1 MSYSSKPTVQ
11 GILHTT
17 RDMRGQNTKKGKFI
31 RINELN
37 LVTFVSRI
45 HCRMF
50 VCGNDDDDDDDYDDG
65 APQEEQDSVTHV

>member
-31 RINELN
+31 WINELN
-37 LVTFVSRI
+37 LETIVSRI

-50 VCGNDDDDDDDYDDG
+50 VYGTDDDDDDYDDG
-65 APQEEQDSVTHV
+65 APQEDSDSVTHV

>member
-31 RINELN
+31 WINELN
-37 LVTFVSRI
+37 LETIVSRI

-50 VCGNDDDDDDDYDDG
+50 VYGNDDDDDDDYDDG
-65 APQEEQDSVTHV
+65 APQDDSDSVTHV